1 MISIKNLKREKNKKY
16 QNALHIK
23 NYFYCRHTH
32 IILDY
37 NFLNVFLEI
46 PVLLCLQKVEELRV
60 FLS

>member
-46 PVLLCLQKVEELRV
+46 LFYSV
-60 FLS
+60 FRR

>member
-1 MISIKNLKREKNKKY
+1 MTSIKNLKKREKNRKY

-46 PVLLCLQKVEELRV
+46 LFYSIFKR
-60 FLS
+60 